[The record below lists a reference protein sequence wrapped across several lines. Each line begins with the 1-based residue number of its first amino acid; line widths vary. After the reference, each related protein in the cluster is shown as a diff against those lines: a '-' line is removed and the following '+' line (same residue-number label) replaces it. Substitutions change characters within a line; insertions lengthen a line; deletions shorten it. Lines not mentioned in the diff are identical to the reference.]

1 MTHVITKDGWLQRL
15 DSRFSVGGR
24 RIGFVA
30 LVALVTLVT
39 LGVLEE
45 SIHAVFYRP
54 LGW

>member
-30 LVALVTLVT
+30 LVT